1 MNKIYNAI
9 DISKF
14 IINYSNEKGYT
25 INNSVLQKLLYFV
38 QVYFVSCKG
47 KICFGEKLIAKP
59 FGPIVKSS
67 FKEFLN
73 FNVHIYPIEKFD
85 ENIILKEDREEIK
98 LVVDFFSEYM
108 SVQMMGIINGQ
119 PPYVHGLLRADHAI
133 EISDILN
140 YFKQNK

>member
-1 MNKIYNAI
+1 MNKIYSAI

-38 QVYFVSCKG
+38 QVRFVSYKG
-47 KICFGEKLIAKP
+47 KICFGERLIAKP

-73 FNVHIYPIEKFD
+73 FNVHIYPVEKFD
-85 ENIILKEDREEIK
+85 ENIILKDDREEIK

-108 SVQMMGIINGQ
+108 SVQMMNIINGQ
-119 PPYVHGLLRADHAI
+119 PPYVHGLLKMDKTI
-133 EISDILN
+133 EITDILN
-140 YFKQNK
+140 YFK